1 MKTKWPQ
8 KQWILGHRGA
18 RNIAPENTI
27 SAFKQALTNGA
38 DGVELDVF
46 LSKDEQLVV
55 IHDESVDRTTD
66 GSGLVWDFTVKEL
79 SLLNA
84 AREFPA
90 LPKEGVPT
98 LKQVLDLMPAQ
109 TIINIEIK
117 QSISFT
123 KDKLIK
129 NLMELLA
136 SYQKKFCII
145 ISSFDVE
152 LLILLRKV
160 APNYLISLLLDEA
173 ADNELLTKQLR
184 LIKPDGVHLSAQNAS
199 ALLISFIQFAG
210 VHVAIWTVNDV
221 KSAKKWFSLGVN
233 GIFTDKV
240 AELVKTV

>member
-18 RNIAPENTI
+18 RNVAPENTI
-27 SAFKQALTNGA
+27 SAFKQALIDGA

-66 GSGLVWDFTVKEL
+66 GSGQVCDFTAKEL
-79 SLLNA
+79 AHLNA
-84 AREFPA
+84 AANFSDFASES
-90 LPKEGVPT
+90 VPT
-98 LKQVLDLMPAQ
+98 LEQVLNVMPPK

-117 QSISFT
+117 HSAAFT
-123 KDKLIK
+123 KAKLVK
-129 NLMELLA
+129 KLMELLRL
-136 SYQKKFCII
+136 YDNKFCII

-152 LLILLRKV
+152 LLILLRKA
-160 APNYLISLLLDEA
+160 APNYLISLLLDKT

-184 LIKPDGVHLSAQNAS
+184 LIKPDGVYLSAQNAT

-210 VHVAIWTVNDV
+210 VNVAIWTVNDA
-221 KSAKKWFSLGVN
+221 KAAKKWFSLGVN

-240 AELVKTV
+240 KELVKAV